1 MLGLRPSKIEQAGNT
16 DLPSIFMANSTIIL
30 RKKKKKKKKT
40 VLLIKATCILKKEK
54 HVWIISD
61 LLFYFFIFVLFLSV
75 TFQIRETGS
84 VQTSP
89 SCDTDC
95 KVQCEISY
103 TPDWEGISYRGNK
116 IPCSSLPNSQWSAVT
131 HEYLQIEILIEE
143 TPLRPSKQEGAGT
156 HSWIS
161 LLRVKSSL
169 TWITCFKNV
178 SLDIWKFN
186 PD

>member
-1 MLGLRPSKIEQAGNT
+1 M
-16 DLPSIFMANSTIIL
+16 
-30 RKKKKKKKKT
+30 
-40 VLLIKATCILKKEK
+40 IKATCILKKEK

-186 PD
+186 PDWVRNSQCSDQGRCVMWFQFFLIPWLALWLSMWSILGT